1 MESTTK
7 FYSLNYTNVNT
18 YLFAFV
24 FIVGNVVLPQLCH
37 LVHWGGPAMLPIY
50 FFTLIGAYK
59 YGFKVGMLTAVLS
72 PLANSILFG
81 MRFCG
86 YTAGYIGKVGI
97 VGVGGGI
104 YGRPFP

>member
-37 LVHWGGPAMLPIY
+37 LVHWGGPAMLPI
-50 FFTLIGAYK
+50 
-59 YGFKVGMLTAVLS
+59 
-72 PLANSILFG
+72 P
-81 MRFCG
+81 
-86 YTAGYIGKVGI
+86 
-97 VGVGGGI
+97 VGGI
-104 YGRPFP
+104 NLS

>member
-37 LVHWGGPAMLPIY
+37 LVHWGGPATVSYTHLTLP
-50 FFTLIGAYK
+50 T
-59 YGFKVGMLTAVLS
+59 
-72 PLANSILFG
+72 N
-81 MRFCG
+81 
-86 YTAGYIGKVGI
+86 
-97 VGVGGGI
+97 
-104 YGRPFP
+104 

>member
-7 FYSLNYTNVNT
+7 LYSLNYTNANT

-37 LVHWGGPAMLPIY
+37 LVHLGGPAMLPIY

-59 YGFKVGMLTAVLS
+59 YGFKVGMLTRLFFLRLS
-72 PLANSILFG
+72 IASCLECLL
-81 MRFCG
+81 
-86 YTAGYIGKVGI
+86 
-97 VGVGGGI
+97 
-104 YGRPFP
+104 

>member
-50 FFTLIGAYK
+50 FFTLIGDYK
-59 YGFKVGMLTAVLS
+59 FGFKVGTLTAVLS

-81 MRFCG
+81 MPSVAILPAILVKSVLLALV
-86 YTAGYIGKVGI
+86 AGYMAD
-97 VGVGGGI
+97 
-104 YGRPFP
+104 RFR

>member
-7 FYSLNYTNVNT
+7 LYSLNYTNANT

-37 LVHWGGPAMLPIY
+37 LVHLGGPAMLPIY

-59 YGFKVGMLTAVLS
+59 YGFIIRIYNRLL
-72 PLANSILFG
+72 LNIL
-81 MRFCG
+81 
-86 YTAGYIGKVGI
+86 
-97 VGVGGGI
+97 
-104 YGRPFP
+104 